1 MKITEAINSAEEVLA
16 NAGIE
21 SARLDAELVV
31 AHALGT
37 GRAELY
43 LRRGEEIDGAAQESL
58 RAALSR
64 RAERCPLAYITGVK
78 EFWSI
83 PIRVTPDVLVPR
95 PDTETLV
102 EEALGI
108 AGGTDGEPR
117 ILDLCAGSGCI
128 AAALACELCRA
139 RFVVADISDE
149 ALCVARENLAT
160 AAGRVDFVRSD
171 LFSGLKGQ
179 PPFDMIVT
187 NPPYVREGDFDG
199 LPPEIAKY
207 EPRQALCAGES
218 GLDFISRIIEDAPGF
233 LKPGGWLLMEV
244 GQGQADAC
252 ISMATALEGYDT
264 ARTAKDLAGIE
275 RVVLLRKELFGS
287 GR

>member
-1 MKITEAINSAEEVLA
+1 MKIIDAISSAEETLA
-16 NAGIE
+16 DAGIE
-21 SARLDAELVV
+21 SARLDAELIV
-31 AHALGT
+31 AYALGT

-43 LRRGEEIDGAAQESL
+43 MRREDEIDGAAQESF

-102 EEALGI
+102 EEALRI

-128 AAALACELCRA
+128 AAALAGELCRA
-139 RFVVADISDE
+139 RFVVADLSEE
-149 ALCVARENLAT
+149 ALCVARENLAP

-171 LFSGLKGQ
+171 LFEGLAGQ

-187 NPPYVREGDFDG
+187 NPPYIRTDELAG
-199 LPPEIAKY
+199 LPPEIAEY
-207 EPRQALCAGES
+207 EPMQALCAGES

-233 LKPGGWLLMEV
+233 LKPGGWLLIEM
-244 GQGQADAC
+244 GAGQAGEIIA
-252 ISMATALEGYDT
+252 MATATEGYDT
-264 ARTAKDLAGIE
+264 IRTVPDLSGTD
-275 RVVLLRKELFGS
+275 RVISIRRS
-287 GR
+287 PRA